1 MKGLR
6 KSVFVTSVSIM
17 ILTILVSIVFPDIF
31 QETVEKTNNFIGEKF
46 GFFFNIVALF
56 LVIVCG
62 YLYFSPLGKKVIGG
76 EGAKPLL
83 NKWSWFTVT
92 LCTTI
97 AAGILFW
104 STAEPI
110 YHIVSPPEFLNIDGN
125 SYTASIFSM
134 STMFLHWG
142 ITPYAIYCAPAAVFA
157 FVHYNMK
164 RPCSF
169 NSCFIPLFG
178 DNITIKISSFIDSLC
193 LFITGIGL
201 SASLGVGILSVS
213 GGITQ
218 IFHLENDNKIW
229 IITGFIIVICFII
242 SSASGLMN
250 GIKFLSNYN
259 TKIFIG
265 ILIFVFIFGPT
276 SFICGISI
284 ESLGSYIGNFF
295 EKSLTLGVVSADNW
309 SRLWTVQYFASWLSW
324 APMTA
329 IFLGRISYGYTYKDF
344 ILINLILPACFS
356 ILWVS
361 ILGGNSIYIHLNT
374 IDLMLFIEKYGTES
388 VLYKIFEYLP
398 LTKFMLPILVITIF
412 LSFVTAADST
422 TNAMASL
429 CVNSNENEKFESPAY
444 IKIIWG
450 VLMGIIAILMII
462 NRGVMGIK
470 ILSTIGGFPATFI
483 LFMAGISLIKVARS
497 PDKYINK
504 F

>member
-1 MKGLR
+1 MKNLR
-6 KSVFVTSVSIM
+6 KSVFGTSIFIM
-17 ILTILVSIVFPDIF
+17 ILTVLISLIFPEIF
-31 QETVEKTNNFIGEKF
+31 QEAVEKINNFIGEKF

-56 LVIVCG
+56 LVIACV

-83 NKWSWFTVT
+83 SKWSWFTIT

-110 YHIVSPPEFLNIDGN
+110 YHLVSPPKFLNIGSN
-125 SYTASIFSM
+125 SYAASIFSM

-142 ITPYAIYCAPAAVFA
+142 ITPYAIYCAPAAIFA

-164 RPCSF
+164 RSCSF
-169 NSCFIPLFG
+169 NSCLIPLFG
-178 DNITIKISSFIDSLC
+178 DRIIVKISSFIDILC

-213 GGITQ
+213 GGVTQ
-218 IFHLENDNKIW
+218 IFHLKNDNRIW
-229 IITGFIIVICFII
+229 IIIGFIIVLCFII

-259 TKIFIG
+259 TKIFIV
-265 ILIFVFIFGPT
+265 ILIFVFLFGPT
-276 SFICGISI
+276 SFICGIST
-284 ESLGSYIGNFF
+284 ESFGSYIGNFF
-295 EKSLTLGVVSADNW
+295 EKSLTLGIVSDDNW
-309 SRLWTVQYFASWLSW
+309 SRLWTIQYLASWLSW

-344 ILINLILPACFS
+344 ILINLVLPACFS

-374 IDLMLFIEKYGTES
+374 IDLMNFIEKYGTES
-388 VLYKIFEYLP
+388 VLYKVFEYLP
-398 LTKFMLPILVITIF
+398 LAKIMMPVLVGTIF

-429 CVNSNENEKFESPAY
+429 CVNSNEDGKFESPAY

-450 VLMGIIAILMII
+450 ILMGTIAILMIM

-470 ILSTIGGFPATFI
+470 MLSTIGGFPATFI
-483 LFMAGISLIKVARS
+483 LFIAGISLIKVAKS
-497 PDKYINK
+497 PDKYI
-504 F
+504 